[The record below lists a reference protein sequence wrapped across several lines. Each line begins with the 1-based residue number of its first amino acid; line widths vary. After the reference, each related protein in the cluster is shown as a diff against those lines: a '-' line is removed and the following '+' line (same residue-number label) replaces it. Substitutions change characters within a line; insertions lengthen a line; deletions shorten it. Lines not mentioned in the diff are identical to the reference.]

1 MPTDAR
7 TPQVSN
13 RVVWTGRILS
23 AIPVLFLLFDG
34 ISKLLKPVP
43 VVQATVKLG
52 YSESAIP
59 TLGILVLACTILY
72 AIPRTSIFGAI
83 FLTGYLGGA
92 VASHFRVGDPLFSH
106 ILFPV
111 YMGAFIWL
119 GLYLRDARLRALVP
133 LRS

>member
-1 MPTDAR
+1 METKAETAPAA
-7 TPQVSN
+7 QKG
-13 RVVWTGRILS
+13 VWTGRIVS

-52 YSESAIP
+52 YSERAIP

-119 GLYLRDARLRALVP
+119 GLYLREHRLRALVP
-133 LRS
+133 LRT